1 MPYEAVQ
8 LRRPYP
14 GGVAAAVQSDANGS
28 FSFTSVTPEELFLTI
43 RIPGYRAISQ
53 PLRLGGQRNIDL
65 GTIPLMVTDPDVINY
80 PWEPLVPSR
89 STFGRTK
96 YIAVSGRVVDREG
109 TPIADVRVA
118 MPGWSV
124 DVATDGRGIFAFPKV
139 PLSKGRYWLRLRAQ
153 GFQTLNFGPFEVK
166 SASKKIDTSDIV
178 MDAFVPR

>member
-1 MPYEAVQ
+1 MRVFRFDIACLALLSFCNASAHGEPLHIAGKIIDMTGDAVPYEAVQ

-53 PLRLGGQRNIDL
+53 PLRLGGQQSIDL

-80 PWEPLVPSR
+80 PWEPFVPSQ

-96 YIAVSGRVVDREG
+96 YTAVSGQ
-109 TPIADVRVA
+109 
-118 MPGWSV
+118 
-124 DVATDGRGIFAFPKV
+124 DGPPSTKRTGKP
-139 PLSKGRYWLRLRAQ
+139 RY
-153 GFQTLNFGPFEVK
+153 
-166 SASKKIDTSDIV
+166 
-178 MDAFVPR
+178 FVG